1 MFLVYKILALMFQ
14 DKDIFCGVN
23 LYGNKCPG
31 LNAFIYSSIKP
42 LGSLMPTPNQL
53 YNDMNE

>member
-1 MFLVYKILALMFQ
+1 MFQ

-42 LGSLMPTPNQL
+42 LGSLMPTLNQL